1 MSLAMLHDIVLRLFK
16 SQELLLLCFV
26 ITSFKFRS
34 WISNF
39 LAWVIVLYDIY
50 IYILLTGRICQMLR
64 KFSEFSSTLAKTI
77 KGYRWRFSLLP
88 RKQILGQSQQYKH
101 YKKVWNMFKINN
113 EETRKS
119 SLTLFCFLCC

>member
-39 LAWVIVLYDIY
+39 LAWVFVLYD
-50 IYILLTGRICQMLR
+50 IYILLTGRIYQILG

-88 RKQILGQSQQYKH
+88 RKQIPGQSQQ
-101 YKKVWNMFKINN
+101 
-113 EETRKS
+113 
-119 SLTLFCFLCC
+119 